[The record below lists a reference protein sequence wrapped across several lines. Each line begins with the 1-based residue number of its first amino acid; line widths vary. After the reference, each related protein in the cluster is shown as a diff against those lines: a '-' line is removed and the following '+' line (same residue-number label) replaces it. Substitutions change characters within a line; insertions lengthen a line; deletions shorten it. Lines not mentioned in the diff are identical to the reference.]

1 MIRFGAF
8 SLNDISENIGKS
20 VSDNTKRSKAYIWGQ
35 FTAFCS
41 ERNYQFDGETTD
53 IYLANILKDWA
64 YNMRKMDGQDYKE
77 STVKTVWNTTSKILM
92 EKFYN
97 EYGRKI
103 NPFDDVTY
111 KEAREARNAKR
122 KELQTIPEKR
132 KQSSTSLCY
141 NEFKKLV
148 DTCDENTPDGLI
160 KKVFYVFSYELAWR
174 GGEAT
179 KCMHNFFKPEIDNI
193 GNKTGRIE
201 YNSIFSKTAQGG
213 NKKCADS
220 KWLVTNNNNPSLCPV
235 RLFNKYVEKRR
246 NVSCDRFFLTA
257 NPISIAA
264 ISKRWYKNVP
274 VGRNTMSTWTH
285 KAAKTAGL
293 DLDRKKI
300 TNHSLRAS
308 AVTALAKNGVG
319 EEQLIK
325 ITGHTSTSSIRPY
338 LQLDEEHHENII
350 KKMRGEQSEDQ
361 KTVAR
366 SSPVT
371 SVPRTTI
378 AALNPEGLQSATTAS
393 ANTIYYNNCV
403 FNCNT
408 LYCSK

>member
-1 MIRFGAF
+1 
-8 SLNDISENIGKS
+8 
-20 VSDNTKRSKAYIWGQ
+20 
-35 FTAFCS
+35 
-41 ERNYQFDGETTD
+41 
-53 IYLANILKDWA
+53 
-64 YNMRKMDGQDYKE
+64 MRKMDGQDYKE

-160 KKVFYVFSYELAWR
+160 KKVFYIFSYELAWR

-213 NKKCADS
+213 NKKCADYS
-220 KWLVTNNNNPSLCPV
+220 NSGHTV
-235 RLFNKYVEKRR
+235 YIY
-246 NVSCDRFFLTA
+246 FFLFV
-257 NPISIAA
+257 
-264 ISKRWYKNVP
+264 R
-274 VGRNTMSTWTH
+274 H
-285 KAAKTAGL
+285 KVFIMGF
-293 DLDRKKI
+293 
-300 TNHSLRAS
+300 NW
-308 AVTALAKNGVG
+308 
-319 EEQLIK
+319 
-325 ITGHTSTSSIRPY
+325 
-338 LQLDEEHHENII
+338 
-350 KKMRGEQSEDQ
+350 
-361 KTVAR
+361 VA
-366 SSPVT
+366 
-371 SVPRTTI
+371 
-378 AALNPEGLQSATTAS
+378 
-393 ANTIYYNNCV
+393 
-403 FNCNT
+403 
-408 LYCSK
+408 